1 MILDL
6 LTKKNIAV
14 NVKAT
19 DWKEVVE
26 ETGKLLLEADQIE
39 ERYIEAMKQSIID
52 NGPYVVIG
60 KGIALLHARP
70 EDGVKENCLSLITLD
85 EPVEFGNENNDPV
98 QIAFAFGTVDNEKH
112 VKTISELSVVLMEE
126 SAVDKIAAMG
136 SAEDILKY
144 IEDILAQQ

>member
-1 MILDL
+1 LILDL
-6 LTKKNIAV
+6 LTKENIAV
-14 NVKAT
+14 NVKAA
-19 DWKEVVE
+19 DWKEVVD
-26 ETGKLLLEADQIE
+26 ETGKLLLEADKIE
-39 ERYIEAMKQSIID
+39 KRYIKAMKQSIID

-70 EDGVKENCLSLITLD
+70 EDGVKENCLSLITLA
-85 EPVEFGNENNDPV
+85 EPVEFGNKNNDPV
-98 QIAFAFGTVDNEKH
+98 QIAFAFGTIDNDKH

-136 SAEDILKY
+136 SAEEILKY

>member
-6 LTKKNIAV
+6 LQKENIAV
-14 NVKAT
+14 NVKAA
-19 DWKEVVE
+19 DWKEVVV

-39 ERYIEAMKQSIID
+39 ARYIKAMEQSIID

-70 EDGVKENCLSLITLD
+70 EDGVKENCLSLVTL
-85 EPVEFGNENNDPV
+85 EQPVEFGNENNDPV

-112 VKTISELSVVLMEE
+112 VKTISELSVVLMED
-126 SAVDKIAAMG
+126 SAVDRIAAMG
-136 SAEDILKY
+136 SAEEILSY
-144 IEDILAQQ
+144 IEAILAEQ

>member
-6 LTKKNIAV
+6 LKINNIKV
-14 NVKAT
+14 NVKAAN
-19 DWKEVVE
+19 WKEVVD
-26 ETGKLLLEADQIE
+26 ETGKLLLEADTIE
-39 ERYIEAMKQSIID
+39 QRYIEAMKQSIID

-70 EDGVKENCLSLITLD
+70 EDGVKENCLSLVTLN

-98 QIAFAFGTVDNEKH
+98 KIAFAFGTVDNDKH

-126 SAVDKIAAMG
+126 SAVDKIAEMKNG
-136 SAEDILKY
+136 EEILDY
-144 IEDILAQQ
+144 INKVLSNQ

>member
-6 LTKKNIAV
+6 LKKKNIAV
-14 NVKAT
+14 NVEAA
-19 DWKEVVE
+19 DWKEVVD
-26 ETGKLLLEADQIE
+26 ETGQLLLEADQIE
-39 ERYIEAMKQSIID
+39 ERYIKAMKQSIID

-70 EDGVKENCLSLITLD
+70 EDGVKENCLSLITLK
-85 EPVEFGNENNDPV
+85 EPVEFGNKNNDPV
-98 QIAFAFGTVDNEKH
+98 KIAFAFGTVDNDKH

-126 SAVDKIAAMG
+126 SAVNKIAEMG
-136 SAEDILKY
+136 SAEEILNY

>member
-6 LTKKNIAV
+6 LKSQNIAV
-14 NVKAT
+14 NVKAA
-19 DWKEVVE
+19 DWKEVVD

-39 ERYIEAMKQSIID
+39 EKYIEAMKQSIID

-98 QIAFAFGTVDNEKH
+98 QIAFAFGTVDNDKH

-126 SAVDKIAAMG
+126 SAVDKIAEMG
-136 SAEDILKY
+136 SAEEILSY

>member
-6 LTKKNIAV
+6 LQKKNIAV
-14 NVKAT
+14 NVEAA
-19 DWKEVVE
+19 DWKEVVA
-26 ETGKLLLEADQIE
+26 ETGKLLLEAGQIE
-39 ERYIEAMKQSIID
+39 KRYIEAMKQSIID

-70 EDGVKENCLSLITLD
+70 EDGVKENCLSLITLA
-85 EPVEFGNENNDPV
+85 EPVEFGNKNNDPV
-98 QIAFAFGTVDNEKH
+98 KIAFAFGTVDNEKH

-126 SAVDKIAAMG
+126 SAVDNIAEMG
-136 SAEDILKY
+136 SAGEILSY

>member
-14 NVKAT
+14 NVEAA
-19 DWKEVVE
+19 DWKEVVD

-39 ERYIEAMKQSIID
+39 EKYIEAMKQSIID

-70 EDGVKENCLSLITLD
+70 EDGVNENCLSLITLA

-98 QIAFAFGTVDNEKH
+98 KIAFAFGTVDNDKH

-126 SAVDKIAAMG
+126 SAVDKIAEMG
-136 SAEDILKY
+136 SAEEILDY
-144 IEDILAQQ
+144 IESILAQQ

>member
-6 LTKKNIAV
+6 LKSQNIAV
-14 NVKAT
+14 NVKAA
-19 DWKEVVE
+19 DWKEVVD

-39 ERYIEAMKQSIID
+39 EKYIEAMKQSIID

-98 QIAFAFGTVDNEKH
+98 QIAFAFGTVDNDKH

-126 SAVDKIAAMG
+126 SAVDKIAKMG
-136 SAEDILKY
+136 SAREILSY

>member
-1 MILDL
+1 LILDL
-6 LTKKNIAV
+6 LTKENIAV
-14 NVKAT
+14 NVKAA
-19 DWKEVVE
+19 DWKEVVD

>member
-1 MILDL
+1 LDL
-6 LTKKNIAV
+6 LKSQNIAV
-14 NVKAT
+14 NVKAA
-19 DWKEVVE
+19 DWKEVVD

-39 ERYIEAMKQSIID
+39 EKYIEAMKQSIID

-70 EDGVKENCLSLITLD
+70 EDGVKENCLSLITLQD
-85 EPVEFGNENNDPV
+85 PVEFGNENNDPV
-98 QIAFAFGTVDNEKH
+98 QIAFAFGTVDNDKH

-126 SAVDKIAAMG
+126 SAVDKIAEMG
-136 SAEDILKY
+136 SAEEILNY

>member
-1 MILDL
+1 LILDL
-6 LTKKNIAV
+6 LQKENIAV
-14 NVKAT
+14 DVKAA
-19 DWKEVVE
+19 DWKEVVD

-39 ERYIEAMKQSIID
+39 ARYIEAMKQSIID

-70 EDGVKENCLSLITLD
+70 EDGVKENCLSLITLA

-126 SAVDKIAAMG
+126 SSVDKIAEMG
-136 SAEDILKY
+136 SAEEILSY

>member
-6 LTKKNIAV
+6 LKSQNIAV
-14 NVKAT
+14 NVKAA
-19 DWKEVVE
+19 DWKEVVD

-39 ERYIEAMKQSIID
+39 EKYIEAMKQSIID

-70 EDGVKENCLSLITLD
+70 EDGVKENCLSLITLE

-98 QIAFAFGTVDNEKH
+98 QIAFAFGTVDNDKH

-126 SAVDKIAAMG
+126 SAVDKIAEMG
-136 SAEDILKY
+136 SAEEILKY
-144 IEDILAQQ
+144 IEDVLAQQ